1 MVTYSPIITT
11 MAIPF
16 VEKKI
21 ARIINMVVL
30 HIRRT
35 SGTGSVHGCLETPR
49 FGGNLNATSR
59 RSKTNWGSAE
69 TTPII
74 AIKPGVRPLPQAGV
88 APHRQLVPP
97 TAASLPRR
105 LLHTGGGSKAT
116 LRNSP
121 HTQVQYPTGLISF
134 LKGVALVI
142 FSVLL

>member
-21 ARIINMVVL
+21 ARIINMVVWDRL
-30 HIRRT
+30 CAWLSGDPTFRRKLERRKQALKDQIGVSRDDSDNRNKARRT
-35 SGTGSVHGCLETPR
+35 
-49 FGGNLNATSR
+49 
-59 RSKTNWGSAE
+59 
-69 TTPII
+69 
-74 AIKPGVRPLPQAGV
+74 LPQAGV

-97 TAASLPRR
+97 TAASRPRR

-142 FSVLL
+142 FSILL

>member
-30 HIRRT
+30 YTEDQWER
-35 SGTGSVHGCLETPR
+35 LETPR
-49 FGGNLNATSR
+49 FGENLNATSR

-116 LRNSP
+116 LRDSP
-121 HTQVQYPTGLISF
+121 RTRHPFSITVSTARNRYPVVTTIF
-134 LKGVALVI
+134 WLKEVE
-142 FSVLL
+142 

>member
-1 MVTYSPIITT
+1 

-30 HIRRT
+30 YIRRT
-35 SGTGSVHGCLETPR
+35 SGNGSVHGCLETPR
-49 FGGNLNATSR
+49 FGENLNATSR

-69 TTPII
+69 TTPML

-97 TAASLPRR
+97 TAASPPRR
-105 LLHTGGGSKAT
+105 LLHEGGGNKAR
-116 LRNSP
+116 LRDSY
-121 HTQVQYPTGLISF
+121 HWQLDFPTVLISPM
-134 LKGVALVI
+134 KVVALAIV
-142 FSVLL
+142 FLRC